1 MELGVEAMLQMPE
14 RIHKT
19 IAEQSSLVNMPR
31 IGSHRNQYFN
41 TIQVNLASA
50 SPKVASKFISLLL
63 YTLSLILFFI
73 ALSENLGTHF
83 GALHMDLDDALRA
96 LTQMLWCTDLPDKFH
111 PGAFFFPEVQ
121 VYTILDGV
129 TGAIG
134 FSGQHYHGGTA
145 PFPQDDGEMM
155 PWAYRGTVVLYPG
168 KKVFDGQVSYPISQ
182 LPKDHY
188 LNFQPDMQ
196 LLE

>member
-83 GALHMDLDDALRA
+83 GALHMDLDDASF
-96 LTQMLWCTDLPDKFH
+96 CK
-111 PGAFFFPEVQ
+111 
-121 VYTILDGV
+121 
-129 TGAIG
+129 
-134 FSGQHYHGGTA
+134 S
-145 PFPQDDGEMM
+145 
-155 PWAYRGTVVLYPG
+155 
-168 KKVFDGQVSYPISQ
+168 
-182 LPKDHY
+182 
-188 LNFQPDMQ
+188 
-196 LLE
+196 LLEQCQTLLVSIGENWKETTTTYTTSACISTSHYFYPLISYSHHRSTSPGGMST